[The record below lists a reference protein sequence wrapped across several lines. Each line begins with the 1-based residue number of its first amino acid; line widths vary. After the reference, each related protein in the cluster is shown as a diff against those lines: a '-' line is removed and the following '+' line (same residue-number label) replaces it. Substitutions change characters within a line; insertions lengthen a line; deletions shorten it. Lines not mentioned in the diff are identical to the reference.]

1 MFETDVVHSL
11 QFLFLPYSSGWV
23 VRIAEDEGG
32 GLFVGTLALE
42 ILKIYLVGTVTHTLQ
57 FIFFHFAATVL
68 DTGEEA
74 VVHRSLHQNLL
85 AWHADSLQAAGDGRY
100 YARSIENPVFLYLPL
115 VAAGEPVDD
124 CLVVRIR
131 YEGVAEDAV
140 SYTLLQSFDD
150 AGSCLEIHVCYPH
163 RNNAVFL
170 YQIPFVGIGATT
182 FDDFIKIVFH
192 ICFLSMLF
200 LHCS

>member
-1 MFETDVVHSL
+1 MKKA
-11 QFLFLPYSSGWV
+11 
-23 VRIAEDEGG
+23 I
-32 GLFVGTLALE
+32 
-42 ILKIYLVGTVTHTLQ
+42 KIYLVGTVTHTLQ

-85 AWHADSLQAAGDGRY
+85 AWHADCFQTAGDSWY
-100 YARSIENPVFLYLPL
+100 YARCIEYPVFLYLPL
-115 VAAGEPVDD
+115 VAAGEPADD
-124 CLVVRIR
+124 RLVVRIR

-150 AGSCLEIHVCYPH
+150 AGSGLEIHVCYPH

-170 YQIPFVGIGATT
+170 YQIPFIGRN
-182 FDDFIKIVFH
+182 I
-192 ICFLSMLF
+192 LRYYRS
-200 LHCS
+200 